1 MGPSERS
8 IPAAI
13 ALFFT
18 APLVAVFFLGNL
30 SRSALPGLLALAPM
44 YGAGALLIREL
55 MRRYGRGW
63 TGIFLLGAACAL
75 FEEGFITQSL
85 FNPASLSP
93 QLHLFDRTWIP
104 VLHISLRRTLFVFNL
119 HTFWGI
125 AVSVALVEAIMP
137 AHARAPWLSRTG
149 DCLAGL
155 GFAGGCV
162 LAGLFTMHHTPF
174 VASPLQFLVA
184 GLGCLALTALAFR
197 LAPART
203 KRAVGPAPIP
213 WFTGAVA
220 FLLGAAVLMMS
231 HDHSWEAAALII
243 AVDTVF
249 FIIVSSLSRRGQ
261 WTALHTLSLAAG
273 GVFALGL
280 HALIAHPPLGEE
292 GLLVRLA
299 SLLFLAGV
307 VPAVLAAVR
316 RTSRF
321 LATHRQPLY
330 RQSLTA
336 NR

>member
-13 ALFFT
+13 ALFLT
-18 APLVAVFFLGNL
+18 APLVAAFFLGNL

-75 FEEGFITQSL
+75 LEEGFITQSL

-93 QLHLFDRTWIP
+93 HLHLFDRTWIP
-104 VLHISLRRTLFVFNL
+104 VLHISLRRTLFIFNL
-119 HTFWGI
+119 HTFWSI
-125 AVSVALVEAIMP
+125 AVSVALIEALMP
-137 AHARAPWLSRTG
+137 AHAKTPWLSRAG
-149 DCLAGL
+149 DCLTAL
-155 GFAGGCV
+155 VFAGGCV
-162 LAGLFTMHHTPF
+162 LATVFTMRRSPF
-174 VASPLQFLVA
+174 VASPLQFLIA
-184 GLGCLALTALAFR
+184 GLLCLVLTYLAFR
-197 LAPART
+197 AALPRP
-203 KRAVGPAPIP
+203 RPAVGPAPIP

-220 FLLGAAVLMMS
+220 FLLGAAVLMMGQ
-231 HDHSWEAAALII
+231 DRGWEAVALII
-243 AVDTVF
+243 AVDVVF
-249 FIIVSSLSRRGQ
+249 FIIVFSLSRGGH

-273 GVFALGL
+273 GAFALGL

-292 GLLVRLA
+292 GILARLA
-299 SLLFLAGV
+299 SLTFLAGV
-307 VPAVLAAVR
+307 VPAVMAGVR
-316 RTSRF
+316 RTTRF

>member
-44 YGAGALLIREL
+44 YGAGALIIREL

-63 TGIFLLGAACAL
+63 TGIFLLGAACAI
-75 FEEGFITQSL
+75 FEEGFVTQSL
-85 FNPASLSP
+85 FNPASLAP
-93 QLHLFDRTWIP
+93 HLHHFDRTWIP

-119 HTFWGI
+119 HTFWSI
-125 AVSVALVEAIMP
+125 AVSVALVEALMP
-137 AHARAPWLSRTG
+137 AHAKTPWLNRTG
-149 DCLAGL
+149 DWLACFV
-155 GFAGGCV
+155 FAAGCV
-162 LAGLFTMHHTPF
+162 LAGVYTVRHSSF
-174 VASPLQFLVA
+174 VASPLQFLLA
-184 GLGCLALTALAFR
+184 GLLCLALTVFAFR
-197 LAPART
+197 AAPVRPI
-203 KRAVGPAPIP
+203 RAVGPAPSP

-220 FLLGAAVLMMS
+220 FLLGATVLMMS
-231 HDHSWEAAALII
+231 HDRSWEAAALII

-249 FIIVSSLSRRGQ
+249 FIIVSSLSRRGH

-299 SLLFLAGV
+299 SLTFLAGV

-321 LATHRQPLY
+321 LNNPRQPLY
-330 RQSLTA
+330 R
-336 NR
+336 